1 MGSGAACGPRSPGA
15 GARRMINII
24 SRQPLV
30 GDASRPTGPYKVFA
44 NLLKGLEHIGHPY
57 VVNRR
62 VTAAPRLWVHDWPE
76 ACQQTLRS
84 KAHVAFLLTPITE
97 ATWR

>member
-1 MGSGAACGPRSPGA
+1 
-15 GARRMINII
+15 MINII
-24 SRQPLV
+24 SRQPMI

-44 NLLKGLEHIGHPY
+44 NLVKGLERIGYPY

-62 VTAAPRLWVHDWPE
+62 VTASPRLWVHDWPE

-84 KAHVAFLLTPITE
+84 KAHVALVLTPITD
-97 ATWR
+97 ATWC